1 VQLKSMRT
9 ITGVAVAAALFFSR
23 QAGGAELSDD
33 ALKVLTT
40 GKIWTTSKTVNEDG
54 VSVWKWNS
62 DGTLCLRLGS
72 QDGKCTDEGTWK
84 IVDKRICYKFTW
96 YLKSFGLISECFSV
110 VNLGN
115 GNYEAKLP
123 LGTRFLAFRVS
134 P

>member
-1 VQLKSMRT
+1 MRT
-9 ITGVAVAAALFFSR
+9 ITGVAVVAALFFTR
-23 QAGGAELSDD
+23 QAGGAELPDG

-40 GKIWTTSKTVNEDG
+40 GKSWTTSKTLNEDD
-54 VSVWKWNS
+54 VSVWKWNA
-62 DGTLCLRLGS
+62 DGAVCLWIGS
-72 QDGKCTDEGTWK
+72 QDGKCTDDGTWK

-96 YLKSFGLISECFSV
+96 CLKSSGLNSACFSV